1 MLESKDLT
9 QFVRNYV
16 KKVKCSTCEYVAIYV
31 KMEGAST
38 SKKRKE
44 VKYQVKEGKL
54 HWKHNPAFQQLMLE
68 VQCYPNDDLLLAIF
82 LANLSLW
89 QFR

>member
-16 KKVKCSTCEYVAIYV
+16 KKGEHVAIYV
-31 KMEGAST
+31 EMEGAST

-44 VKYQVKEGKL
+44 EIKQRKESFTG
-54 HWKHNPAFQQLMLE
+54 NTTQLF
-68 VQCYPNDDLLLAIF
+68 ND
-82 LANLSLW
+82 
-89 QFR
+89 